1 MGHLLVDVYLFSFGS
16 QFTLLH
22 GEWMLP
28 QTEYF
33 VKWRQQM
40 PIARVVRLSKNINI
54 VVLCNA
60 GRLKII

>member
-40 PIARVVRLSKNINI
+40 PIARSSDRAKTSLALFFAKQ
-54 VVLCNA
+54 A
-60 GRLKII
+60 G